1 MCLCV
6 GSVRSRFNLLDDVGS
21 WLQEVNEQLKRY
33 GSVNRKALDQFLSFN
48 EQRQLLLAR
57 QQEMDKDNA
66 AIQQLIHSLDQ
77 QKEEVALS
85 STT

>member
-1 MCLCV
+1 
-6 GSVRSRFNLLDDVGS
+6 
-21 WLQEVNEQLKRY
+21 
-33 GSVNRKALDQFLSFN
+33 VNRKALDQFLSFN

-66 AIQQLIHSLDQ
+66 AIKQLIHSLDQ
-77 QKEEVALS
+77 QKEEVTLS

>member
-1 MCLCV
+1 
-6 GSVRSRFNLLDDVGS
+6 
-21 WLQEVNEQLKRY
+21 VNEQLKRY
-33 GSVNRKALDQFLSFN
+33 GSVNRKALDQCLSFN

-66 AIQQLIHSLDQ
+66 AIKQLIHSLDQ
-77 QKEEVALS
+77 QKEEVTLS